1 MTLDRDS
8 FSWSNLSPSPHA
20 LSAPSGPLRP
30 VRSELSKLP
39 AGPVQPEPPSRP
51 DGVPHPPRPPVR
63 PHHLVASSKPPA
75 GGVQPGPSPLTVPP
89 TPLLLGS
96 KCQLPREWSPSL
108 PRARSHCRGPH
119 TYRHGPPRRKPT
131 LADVT
136 NIHIFPL
143 TLLPVEKTA
152 ALKRQMPCP
161 RSHGWVP
168 RSRVT
173 RKSSLDLASGKRWHC
188 ARQDW
193 PWPVTVTL
201 HGKRELR
208 LQMERLLI
216 S

>member
-51 DGVPHPPRPPVR
+51 DGVPHPPCTPVR
-63 PHHLVASSKPPA
+63 SDHLAASSKPPA

-108 PRARSHCRGPH
+108 PGARSHCRGPH
-119 TYRHGPPRRKPT
+119 TYRCGPPRRKPT

-136 NIHIFPL
+136 NIHIFFSN
-143 TLLPVEKTA
+143 TI
-152 ALKRQMPCP
+152 
-161 RSHGWVP
+161 
-168 RSRVT
+168 
-173 RKSSLDLASGKRWHC
+173 ASGKNC
-188 ARQDW
+188 SSKKANALS
-193 PWPVTVTL
+193 TVPRLGATQQ
-201 HGKRELR
+201 GDQEVQLR
-208 LQMERLLI
+208 LSVRKKVALC
-216 S
+216 